1 MVSKVNDEGIVPV
14 AELVEVA
21 AELEVV
27 LLVETTELAEVLCV
41 EDVWVLAVDD
51 EVDATLCDEVEEDAI
66 LDVDEVVCV

>member
-21 AELEVV
+21 AEAQVV